1 MKQQFNQTKK
11 ANNFNKRHYR
21 QLLAER
27 APPYL
32 LTDSHSDSLD
42 DFLMKFP
49 IATLN
54 KYGQRVISG
63 KRIC

>member
-1 MKQQFNQTKK
+1 MKQQFYQTKK
-11 ANNFNKRHYR
+11 ANNFNKRHHR
-21 QLLAER
+21 QFLAES

-32 LTDSHSDSLD
+32 LTDPHSSSLD
-42 DFLMKFP
+42 DFLMRFP

-54 KYGQRVISG
+54 EYGRRVISG